1 MYAICI
7 SGLLEAFQYQHFER
21 ISYIQQVTFLEYN
34 IKQTANS

>member
-7 SGLLEAFQYQHFER
+7 SGLLEVFQHQHFER
-21 ISYIQQVTFLEYN
+21 ISNIQQVAFLEDN